1 MTLAATQRAM
11 RDWLTAGEA
20 AGFGTAAA
28 PGLAV
33 YRNNHRA
40 ALVACLEAGFPRT
53 RAWIGDDA
61 FLDAVIHHIGRIP
74 PSSWT
79 LDAYSEDFPAT
90 LALRYPDD
98 PEVAEIAAIELALD
112 RAFVGPDSPVIG
124 VDNLSGCDWD
134 RAVLRIT
141 PTLELIDAT
150 TNAFELWE
158 LLCAG
163 AMPPDAAPLD
173 TPRVLFVWRQAGI
186 ARIRVADSIEAQA
199 LRRVRAGLPFGDL
212 CAHAAEAFGP
222 DEGIRR
228 TGGWLGRWITDGLV
242 CAIDNDR
249 SIP

>member
-79 LDAYSEDFPAT
+79 SNRLPPGSFSWLSMPNCN
-90 LALRYPDD
+90 ALRSDRTFCGF
-98 PEVAEIAAIELALD
+98 AAVPLA
-112 RAFVGPDSPVIG
+112 
-124 VDNLSGCDWD
+124 
-134 RAVLRIT
+134 
-141 PTLELIDAT
+141 
-150 TNAFELWE
+150 
-158 LLCAG
+158 
-163 AMPPDAAPLD
+163 
-173 TPRVLFVWRQAGI
+173 
-186 ARIRVADSIEAQA
+186 
-199 LRRVRAGLPFGDL
+199 
-212 CAHAAEAFGP
+212 
-222 DEGIRR
+222 
-228 TGGWLGRWITDGLV
+228 
-242 CAIDNDR
+242 
-249 SIP
+249 